1 MSLEAEDK
9 YKQAMAN
16 YVGARKS
23 KYDAWDAYVN
33 AKNASPYSGEAVKQA
48 KDNYYAASDAFK
60 QSKAELVGAKAALK
74 KSKQNPK
81 SAESSGTQNT
91 ESSGTQNTESSGTQN
106 TESSGTQNTESS
118 GTQNTEQKSESAVSG
133 AAKAIEE
140 GGKRIGLSDSFY
152 RDIGAAI
159 KGQPTGNTL
168 DAAAA
173 TAAAQSKNL
182 QNDAARREMEGQRAQ
197 QVANRN
203 VYGEAGKIASMQN
216 DAQSRQNVQNIS
228 FTAGNAAAL
237 KRANNAPD
245 VQAQIARQDQQQN
258 VANERREQADTQTQA
273 ATEIEGNKKQF
284 QIKSRDHDSDI
295 NDSSRLSLGEGGG
308 TSETQQ
314 TQDQQTQDQQTQDQ
328 QTQDQQTQD
337 QQTQPEPEPEQTQ
350 QAEQEKP
357 QEPISGNPQ
366 HVINGLLG
374 SSKGQDLRSGEGG
387 DDKALYD
394 WAIQQGVTPLQPGKQ
409 KSQNPNDWEQEFIE
423 VNGAKGQEVIQKLR
437 EGRAMPGN
445 DASTNFDASNYD
457 QMNKSMQVPSDA
469 RVKNVRSLVDCLSDI
484 RMKHIKEDFDNYG
497 RCSSKD
503 FDWLLHR
510 IGKLK
515 HNNREYDPFSE
526 ADWEDD
532 TDSSVLNAYAD
543 HIRNYVYTYKP
554 EAVEVD
560 PRIDPEQEHIGPMA
574 QDIEQV
580 NPACVKETA
589 DGVKTVDSARLAM
602 MNAGAIGELARQL
615 NELNMKFQ
623 ALGL

>member
-9 YKQAMAN
+9 YKQAKAD

-33 AKNASPYSGEAVKQA
+33 AKNASPYSGEVVKQA

-60 QSKAELVGAKAALK
+60 QSKAELVGAKTALK
-74 KSKQNPK
+74 KSKQNL
-81 SAESSGTQNT
+81 ESSGTQNTESSGTKST
-91 ESSGTQNTESSGTQN
+91 ESSGTQNTESSGTK
-106 TESSGTQNTESS
+106 STESS

-284 QIKSRDHDSDI
+284 QIKSRDHDSDM
-295 NDSSRLSLGEGGG
+295 NDSSKLSLGEGGG

-314 TQDQQTQDQQTQDQ
+314 TQNQQTQNQQTQPEPEPEPE
-328 QTQDQQTQD
+328 QTQD
-337 QQTQPEPEPEQTQ
+337 QQTQPEPEQT
-350 QAEQEKP
+350 

-445 DASTNFDASNYD
+445 DASTNFDTSNYD

-503 FDWLLHR
+503 FDWLLRR
-510 IGKLK
+510 IGKLR
-515 HNNREYDPFSE
+515 HNNREYDPFNE

-560 PRIDPEQEHIGPMA
+560 SRIDPEQEHIGPMA

>member
-9 YKQAMAN
+9 YKQAKAD

-23 KYDAWDAYVN
+23 KYAAWDAYVN
-33 AKNASPYSGEAVKQA
+33 AKNASPYNGEAVKQA

-60 QSKAELVGAKAALK
+60 QSKAELVGVKTALK
-74 KSKQNPK
+74 KSKQNP
-81 SAESSGTQNT
+81 ESTDTQNT
-91 ESSGTQNTESSGTQN
+91 ESSGTQNTDTQNPGTQN
-106 TESSGTQNTESS
+106 TGTKSTESS

-173 TAAAQSKNL
+173 TAATQSKNL

-197 QVANRN
+197 QIANRN

-216 DAQSRQNVQNIS
+216 DAQSRQNVQNTS
-228 FTAGNAAAL
+228 FAAGNAAAL

-273 ATEIEGNKKQF
+273 ATEMEGNKKQF
-284 QIKSRDHDSDI
+284 QIKSRDHDNDM
-295 NDSSRLSLGEGGG
+295 NDSSRLSLGEGEG

-314 TQDQQTQDQQTQDQ
+314 TQDQQTQDQQA
-328 QTQDQQTQD
+328 QDQQTQD

-350 QAEQEKP
+350 T

-423 VNGAKGQEVIQKLR
+423 ANGVKGQEVIQKLR

-484 RMKHIKEDFDNYG
+484 RMKHIKEDFDSYG

-503 FDWLLHR
+503 FDWLLRR

-515 HNNREYDPFSE
+515 HNNREYDPFNE

-560 PRIDPEQEHIGPMA
+560 SRIDPEQEHIGPMA

>member
-1 MSLEAEDK
+1 MSLEVEDK

-23 KYDAWDAYVN
+23 KYDAWDAYAN

-81 SAESSGTQNT
+81 SAETTDTQNTETTGTQNT
-91 ESSGTQNTESSGTQN
+91 ETTNTQNPESTN
-106 TESSGTQNTESS
+106 
-118 GTQNTEQKSESAVSG
+118 TQNTEQKSESAVSG
-133 AAKAIEE
+133 ATKAIEE

-273 ATEIEGNKKQF
+273 ATEMEGNKKQF
-284 QIKSRDHDSDI
+284 QIKSRDHDSDM

-314 TQDQQTQDQQTQDQ
+314 V
-328 QTQDQQTQD
+328 QDQQTQD
-337 QQTQPEPEPEQTQ
+337 QQTQPEPEQT
-350 QAEQEKP
+350 

-423 VNGAKGQEVIQKLR
+423 ANGAKGQEVIQKLR

-503 FDWLLHR
+503 FDWLLRR

-515 HNNREYDPFSE
+515 HNNHEYDPFNE

-560 PRIDPEQEHIGPMA
+560 SRIDPEQEHIGPMA

>member
-9 YKQAMAN
+9 YKQAKAD

-23 KYDAWDAYVN
+23 KYAAWDAYVN
-33 AKNASPYSGEAVKQA
+33 AKNASPYNGETVKQA
-48 KDNYYAASDAFK
+48 KDNYYAARDAFK

-74 KSKQNPK
+74 KSKQN
-81 SAESSGTQNT
+81 SDTQNSDTQNSETTGTQNPD
-91 ESSGTQNTESSGTQN
+91 TQNPDTQN
-106 TESSGTQNTESS
+106 PDTQNLD
-118 GTQNTEQKSESAVSG
+118 TQNHKSAVSG

-140 GGKRIGLSDSFY
+140 GVKKVGLSDSFY
-152 RDIGAAI
+152 RDVGAAI

-197 QVANRN
+197 QVASRN

-216 DAQSRQNVQNIS
+216 DAQSRQSVQNTS
-228 FTAGNAAAL
+228 FAAGNAAAL

-245 VQAQIARQDQQQN
+245 VQAQMARQDQQQN
-258 VANERREQADTQTQA
+258 VANERREQADTQIQA
-273 ATEIEGNKKQF
+273 ATEMEGNKKQF
-284 QIKSRDHDSDI
+284 QIKSRDHDNDM

-308 TSETQQ
+308 TGEPQQ
-314 TQDQQTQDQQTQDQ
+314 TQSEPEPQQAQSEPEPQQTQ
-328 QTQDQQTQD
+328 
-337 QQTQPEPEPEQTQ
+337 
-350 QAEQEKP
+350 
-357 QEPISGNPQ
+357 EPIFGNPQ

-503 FDWLLHR
+503 FDWLLRR
-510 IGKLK
+510 IGKLR
-515 HNNREYDPFSE
+515 HNNREYDPFNE

-560 PRIDPEQEHIGPMA
+560 SRIDPEQEHIGPMA

>member
-23 KYDAWDAYVN
+23 KYATWDAYVN
-33 AKNASPYSGEAVKQA
+33 AKNASPYNGEAVKQA

-74 KSKQNPK
+74 KSKQNP
-81 SAESSGTQNT
+81 ESSGTQNT

-106 TESSGTQNTESS
+106 PGTQNTETTD
-118 GTQNTEQKSESAVSG
+118 TQNTEQKSESAVSG

-140 GGKRIGLSDSFY
+140 GGKKIGLSDSFY

-273 ATEIEGNKKQF
+273 ATEMEGNKKQF
-284 QIKSRDHDSDI
+284 QIKSRDHDSDM

-337 QQTQPEPEPEQTQ
+337 QQTQDQQTQDQQTQPEPEPEPEQT
-350 QAEQEKP
+350 

-394 WAIQQGVTPLQPGKQ
+394 WAIQQGVTPLKPGKQ

-503 FDWLLHR
+503 FDWLLRR

-515 HNNREYDPFSE
+515 YNDREYDPFNE

-554 EAVEVD
+554 EAVEID
-560 PRIDPEQEHIGPMA
+560 SRIDPEQEHIGPMA

-615 NELNMKFQ
+615 NELNMKFK

>member
-9 YKQAMAN
+9 YKQAKAD

-23 KYDAWDAYVN
+23 KYAAWDAYVN
-33 AKNASPYSGEAVKQA
+33 AKNASPYNGEAVKQA

-74 KSKQNPK
+74 KSKQKP
-81 SAESSGTQNT
+81 ESSGTQNT
-91 ESSGTQNTESSGTQN
+91 ESSGTQNTESSGTQS
-106 TESSGTQNTESS
+106 TESSGTQNSDAQNTESS
-118 GTQNTEQKSESAVSG
+118 G
-133 AAKAIEE
+133 AAKT
-140 GGKRIGLSDSFY
+140 IGLSDSFY

-173 TAAAQSKNL
+173 TAATQSKNL

-216 DAQSRQNVQNIS
+216 DAQSRQNVQNTS
-228 FTAGNAAAL
+228 FAAGNAAAL

-273 ATEIEGNKKQF
+273 ATEMEGNKKQF
-284 QIKSRDHDSDI
+284 QIKSRDHDNDM

-314 TQDQQTQDQQTQDQ
+314 TQDQQTQDQQTQS
-328 QTQDQQTQD
+328 
-337 QQTQPEPEPEQTQ
+337 EPEPEQIQT
-350 QAEQEKP
+350 
-357 QEPISGNPQ
+357 PISGNPQ

-423 VNGAKGQEVIQKLR
+423 ANGAKGQEVIQKLR

-503 FDWLLHR
+503 FDWLLRR

-515 HNNREYDPFSE
+515 YNNREYDPFNE

-560 PRIDPEQEHIGPMA
+560 SRIDPEQEHIGPMA

>member
-9 YKQAMAN
+9 YKQAKAD

-23 KYDAWDAYVN
+23 KYAAWDAYVN
-33 AKNASPYSGEAVKQA
+33 AKNASPYNGEAVKQA

-74 KSKQNPK
+74 KSKQNP
-81 SAESSGTQNT
+81 ESTDTKNTETTGTQNT
-91 ESSGTQNTESSGTQN
+91 KTTDTQNTKTTDTQN
-106 TESSGTQNTESS
+106 LDTQNH
-118 GTQNTEQKSESAVSG
+118 KSAVSG

-140 GGKRIGLSDSFY
+140 GVKKVGLSDSFY
-152 RDIGAAI
+152 RDVGAAI

-197 QVANRN
+197 QVASRN

-216 DAQSRQNVQNIS
+216 DAQSRQSVQNTS
-228 FTAGNAAAL
+228 FAAGNAAAL

-245 VQAQIARQDQQQN
+245 VQAQMARQDQQQN
-258 VANERREQADTQTQA
+258 VANERREQADTQIQA
-273 ATEIEGNKKQF
+273 ATEMEGNKKQF
-284 QIKSRDHDSDI
+284 QIKSRDHDNDM

-308 TSETQQ
+308 TGEPQQ
-314 TQDQQTQDQQTQDQ
+314 TQSEPEPQQTQS
-328 QTQDQQTQD
+328 
-337 QQTQPEPEPEQTQ
+337 EPEPQQT
-350 QAEQEKP
+350 

-423 VNGAKGQEVIQKLR
+423 ANGAKGQEVIQKLR

-503 FDWLLHR
+503 FDWLLRR
-510 IGKLK
+510 IGKLR
-515 HNNREYDPFSE
+515 HNNREYDPFNE

-560 PRIDPEQEHIGPMA
+560 SRIDPEQEHIGPMA

>member
-9 YKQAMAN
+9 YKQAKAD

-23 KYDAWDAYVN
+23 KYAAWDAYVN

-74 KSKQNPK
+74 KSKQNPESTDTK
-81 SAESSGTQNT
+81 ST

-118 GTQNTEQKSESAVSG
+118 GTQNTEQKSESTVSG
-133 AAKAIEE
+133 AA
-140 GGKRIGLSDSFY
+140 RIGLSDSFY
-152 RDIGAAI
+152 RDVGAAI

-173 TAAAQSKNL
+173 TAATQSKNL

-216 DAQSRQNVQNIS
+216 DAQSRQNVQNTS
-228 FTAGNAAAL
+228 FAAGNAAAL

-273 ATEIEGNKKQF
+273 ATEMEGNKKQF
-284 QIKSRDHDSDI
+284 QIKSRDHDNDMD
-295 NDSSRLSLGEGGG
+295 DSSRLSLGEGGG

-314 TQDQQTQDQQTQDQ
+314 TQDQQAQDQQTQDQ
-328 QTQDQQTQD
+328 QTQS
-337 QQTQPEPEPEQTQ
+337 EPEPEQT
-350 QAEQEKP
+350 

-374 SSKGQDLRSGEGG
+374 ASKGQDLRSGEGG

-445 DASTNFDASNYD
+445 DASMNFDASNYD

-503 FDWLLHR
+503 FDWLLRR
-510 IGKLK
+510 IGKLR
-515 HNNREYDPFSE
+515 HNNREYDPFNE

-560 PRIDPEQEHIGPMA
+560 SRIDPEQEHIGPMA

>member
-9 YKQAMAN
+9 YKQAKAD

-33 AKNASPYSGEAVKQA
+33 AKNASPYSGEVVKQA

-74 KSKQNPK
+74 KSKQNP
-81 SAESSGTQNT
+81 

-216 DAQSRQNVQNIS
+216 DAQSRQNVQNTS
-228 FTAGNAAAL
+228 FAAGNAAAL

-273 ATEIEGNKKQF
+273 ATEMEGNKKQF
-284 QIKSRDHDSDI
+284 QIKSRDHDNDM

-308 TSETQQ
+308 TSEAQQ
-314 TQDQQTQDQQTQDQ
+314 AQDQQTQDQQTQDQ

-337 QQTQPEPEPEQTQ
+337 QQTQSESEPEPEPEQT
-350 QAEQEKP
+350 

-387 DDKALYD
+387 DDKTLYD
-394 WAIQQGVTPLQPGKQ
+394 WAIQQGITPLQPGKQ

-457 QMNKSMQVPSDA
+457 QMNKSMQVPSDV

-503 FDWLLHR
+503 FDWLLRR

-515 HNNREYDPFSE
+515 HNNREYDPFNE

-560 PRIDPEQEHIGPMA
+560 SCIDPEQEHIGPMA

>member
-23 KYDAWDAYVN
+23 KYATWDAYVN
-33 AKNASPYSGEAVKQA
+33 AKNASPYNGEAVKQA

-74 KSKQNPK
+74 KSKQNP
-81 SAESSGTQNT
+81 ESTDTQNT
-91 ESSGTQNTESSGTQN
+91 ESSGTQNTESSGAKS

-216 DAQSRQNVQNIS
+216 DAQSRQNVQNTS
-228 FTAGNAAAL
+228 FAAGNAAAL

-273 ATEIEGNKKQF
+273 ATEMEGNKKQF
-284 QIKSRDHDSDI
+284 QIKSRDHDNDM

-308 TSETQQ
+308 TSEA
-314 TQDQQTQDQQTQDQ
+314 Q

-337 QQTQPEPEPEQTQ
+337 QQTQPEPEPEQT
-350 QAEQEKP
+350 

-503 FDWLLHR
+503 FDWLLRR

-515 HNNREYDPFSE
+515 HNNREYDPFNE

-554 EAVEVD
+554 EAVEID
-560 PRIDPEQEHIGPMA
+560 SHIDPEQEHIGPMA

>member
-9 YKQAMAN
+9 YKQAKAD

-23 KYDAWDAYVN
+23 KYAAWDAYVN
-33 AKNASPYSGEAVKQA
+33 AKNASPYNGEAVKQA

-74 KSKQNPK
+74 KSKQNP
-81 SAESSGTQNT
+81 ESSGTQNT

-106 TESSGTQNTESS
+106 TESSGTQSTESS
-118 GTQNTEQKSESAVSG
+118 GTQNSDAQNTESSG
-133 AAKAIEE
+133 AAKT
-140 GGKRIGLSDSFY
+140 IGLSDSFY

-173 TAAAQSKNL
+173 TAATQSKNL

-216 DAQSRQNVQNIS
+216 DAQSRQNVQNTS
-228 FTAGNAAAL
+228 FAAGNAAAL

-273 ATEIEGNKKQF
+273 ATEMEGNKKQF
-284 QIKSRDHDSDI
+284 QIKSRDHDNDM

-328 QTQDQQTQD
+328 QTQDQQTQS
-337 QQTQPEPEPEQTQ
+337 EPEPEQIQT
-350 QAEQEKP
+350 
-357 QEPISGNPQ
+357 PISGNPQ

-374 SSKGQDLRSGEGG
+374 ASKGQDLRSGEGG

-423 VNGAKGQEVIQKLR
+423 ANGAKGQEVIQKLR

-445 DASTNFDASNYD
+445 DASINFDASNYD

-503 FDWLLHR
+503 FDWLLRR

-515 HNNREYDPFSE
+515 YNNREYDPFNE

-560 PRIDPEQEHIGPMA
+560 SRIDPEQEHIGPMA

>member
-9 YKQAMAN
+9 YKQAKAD

-23 KYDAWDAYVN
+23 KYAAWDAYVN
-33 AKNASPYSGEAVKQA
+33 AKNASPYNGEAVKQA

-74 KSKQNPK
+74 KSKQNP
-81 SAESSGTQNT
+81 ESTDTKNTETTGTQNT
-91 ESSGTQNTESSGTQN
+91 KTTDTQNTKTTDTQN
-106 TESSGTQNTESS
+106 TKTTDTQNLD
-118 GTQNTEQKSESAVSG
+118 TQNHKSAVSG

-140 GGKRIGLSDSFY
+140 GVKKVGLSDSFY
-152 RDIGAAI
+152 RDVGAAI

-197 QVANRN
+197 QVASRN

-216 DAQSRQNVQNIS
+216 DAQSRQSVQNTS
-228 FTAGNAAAL
+228 FAAGNAAAL

-245 VQAQIARQDQQQN
+245 VQAQMARQDQQQN
-258 VANERREQADTQTQA
+258 VANERREQADTQIQA
-273 ATEIEGNKKQF
+273 ATEMEGNKKQF
-284 QIKSRDHDSDI
+284 QIKSRDHDNDM

-308 TSETQQ
+308 TGEPQQ
-314 TQDQQTQDQQTQDQ
+314 TQSEPEPQQAQSEPEPQQTQS
-328 QTQDQQTQD
+328 
-337 QQTQPEPEPEQTQ
+337 EPEPQQT
-350 QAEQEKP
+350 

-423 VNGAKGQEVIQKLR
+423 ANGAKGQEVIQKLR

-503 FDWLLHR
+503 FDWLLRR
-510 IGKLK
+510 IGKLR
-515 HNNREYDPFSE
+515 HNNREYDPFNE

-560 PRIDPEQEHIGPMA
+560 SRIDPEQEHIGPMA

>member
-9 YKQAMAN
+9 YKQAKAD

-23 KYDAWDAYVN
+23 KYAAWDAYVN
-33 AKNASPYSGEAVKQA
+33 AKNASPYNGEAVKQA

-74 KSKQNPK
+74 KSKQNP
-81 SAESSGTQNT
+81 ESTDVQNT
-91 ESSGTQNTESSGTQN
+91 ETADTQNPGTK
-106 TESSGTQNTESS
+106 STESS

-133 AAKAIEE
+133 VAKAIEE

-173 TAAAQSKNL
+173 TAATQSKNL

-216 DAQSRQNVQNIS
+216 DAQSRQNVQNTS
-228 FTAGNAAAL
+228 FAAGNAAAL

-273 ATEIEGNKKQF
+273 ATEMEGNKKQF
-284 QIKSRDHDSDI
+284 QIKSRDHDNDMD
-295 NDSSRLSLGEGGG
+295 DSSRLSLGEGGG

-314 TQDQQTQDQQTQDQ
+314 AQDQQAQDQQAQDQQTQSEPE
-328 QTQDQQTQD
+328 
-337 QQTQPEPEPEQTQ
+337 PEPEPEQTQ
-350 QAEQEKP
+350 T

-423 VNGAKGQEVIQKLR
+423 ANGAKGQEVIQKLR

-445 DASTNFDASNYD
+445 DASINFDASNYD

-503 FDWLLHR
+503 FDWLLRR
-510 IGKLK
+510 IGKLR
-515 HNNREYDPFSE
+515 HNNREYDPFNE

-560 PRIDPEQEHIGPMA
+560 SRIDPEQEHIGPMA

>member
-9 YKQAMAN
+9 YKQAKAD

-23 KYDAWDAYVN
+23 KYAAWDAYVN
-33 AKNASPYSGEAVKQA
+33 AKNASPYNGETVKQA

-74 KSKQNPK
+74 KSKQNPESTDTK
-81 SAESSGTQNT
+81 STESTDTKSTESTDTKSTESTDTKSTESTDTQNSDTQNSGTQNT
-91 ESSGTQNTESSGTQN
+91 ESSG
-106 TESSGTQNTESS
+106 
-118 GTQNTEQKSESAVSG
+118 
-133 AAKAIEE
+133 AAK
-140 GGKRIGLSDSFY
+140 IGLSDSFY
-152 RDIGAAI
+152 RDVGAAI
-159 KGQPTGNTL
+159 KGHPTGNTL

-216 DAQSRQNVQNIS
+216 DAQSRQNVQNTS
-228 FTAGNAAAL
+228 FAAGNAAAL

-273 ATEIEGNKKQF
+273 ATEMEGNKKQF
-284 QIKSRDHDSDI
+284 QIKSRDHDNDM

-328 QTQDQQTQD
+328 QTQSE
-337 QQTQPEPEPEQTQ
+337 PEPEPEQT
-350 QAEQEKP
+350 

-423 VNGAKGQEVIQKLR
+423 ANGAKGQEVIQKLR

-469 RVKNVRSLVDCLSDI
+469 RVKNVRSLADCLSDI

-510 IGKLK
+510 IGKLR
-515 HNNREYDPFSE
+515 HNNREYDPFNE

-560 PRIDPEQEHIGPMA
+560 SRIDPEQEHIGPMA

>member
-9 YKQAMAN
+9 YKQAKAD

-23 KYDAWDAYVN
+23 KYAAWDAYVN
-33 AKNASPYSGEAVKQA
+33 AKNASPYNGEAVKQA

-74 KSKQNPK
+74 KSKQNP
-81 SAESSGTQNT
+81 ESTDTKNTETTDTQNT
-91 ESSGTQNTESSGTQN
+91 KTTDTQNLDTQN
-106 TESSGTQNTESS
+106 LDTQNH
-118 GTQNTEQKSESAVSG
+118 KSAVSG

-140 GGKRIGLSDSFY
+140 GVKKVGLSDSFY
-152 RDIGAAI
+152 RDVGAAI

-197 QVANRN
+197 QVASRN

-216 DAQSRQNVQNIS
+216 DAQSRQSVQNTS
-228 FTAGNAAAL
+228 FAAGNAAAL

-245 VQAQIARQDQQQN
+245 VQAQMARQDQQQN
-258 VANERREQADTQTQA
+258 VANERREQADTQIQA
-273 ATEIEGNKKQF
+273 ATEMEGNKKQF
-284 QIKSRDHDSDI
+284 QIKSRDHDNDM

-314 TQDQQTQDQQTQDQ
+314 TQDQQAQS
-328 QTQDQQTQD
+328 
-337 QQTQPEPEPEQTQ
+337 EPEPQQT
-350 QAEQEKP
+350 

-423 VNGAKGQEVIQKLR
+423 ANGAKGQEVIQKLR

-503 FDWLLHR
+503 FDWLLRR
-510 IGKLK
+510 IGKLR
-515 HNNREYDPFSE
+515 HNNREYDPFNE

-560 PRIDPEQEHIGPMA
+560 SRIDPEQEHIGPMA

>member
-9 YKQAMAN
+9 YKQAKAD

-23 KYDAWDAYVN
+23 KYAAWDAYVN
-33 AKNASPYSGEAVKQA
+33 AKNASPYNGEAVKQA

-74 KSKQNPK
+74 KSKQNPESTDTK
-81 SAESSGTQNT
+81 S
-91 ESSGTQNTESSGTQN
+91 
-106 TESSGTQNTESS
+106 TESS

-133 AAKAIEE
+133 AA
-140 GGKRIGLSDSFY
+140 RIGLSDSFY
-152 RDIGAAI
+152 RDVGAAI

-173 TAAAQSKNL
+173 TAATQSKNL

-216 DAQSRQNVQNIS
+216 DAQSRQNVQNTS
-228 FTAGNAAAL
+228 FAAGNAAAL

-273 ATEIEGNKKQF
+273 ATEMEGNKKQF
-284 QIKSRDHDSDI
+284 QIKSRDHDNDMD
-295 NDSSRLSLGEGGG
+295 DSSRLSLGEGGG

-314 TQDQQTQDQQTQDQ
+314 AQDQQAQDQQTQDQQTQSEPE
-328 QTQDQQTQD
+328 
-337 QQTQPEPEPEQTQ
+337 PEPEPEQTQ
-350 QAEQEKP
+350 T

-423 VNGAKGQEVIQKLR
+423 ANGAKGQEVIQKLR

-503 FDWLLHR
+503 FDWLLRR
-510 IGKLK
+510 IGKLR
-515 HNNREYDPFSE
+515 HNNREYDPFNE

-560 PRIDPEQEHIGPMA
+560 SRIDPEQEHIGPMA

>member
-9 YKQAMAN
+9 YKQAKAD

-23 KYDAWDAYVN
+23 KYAAWDAYVN
-33 AKNASPYSGEAVKQA
+33 AKNASPYNGEAVKQA

-74 KSKQNPK
+74 KSKQNPESTDTK
-81 SAESSGTQNT
+81 ST
-91 ESSGTQNTESSGTQN
+91 ESSGTQNTESSDTQN
-106 TESSGTQNTESS
+106 TKSSGTQSTESS

-133 AAKAIEE
+133 AAKT
-140 GGKRIGLSDSFY
+140 IGLSDSFY

-173 TAAAQSKNL
+173 TAATQSKNL

-216 DAQSRQNVQNIS
+216 DAQSRQNVQNTS
-228 FTAGNAAAL
+228 FAAGNAAAL

-273 ATEIEGNKKQF
+273 ATEMEGNKKQF
-284 QIKSRDHDSDI
+284 QIKSRDHDNDM

-328 QTQDQQTQD
+328 QTQDQQTQS
-337 QQTQPEPEPEQTQ
+337 EPEPEQI
-350 QAEQEKP
+350 QA
-357 QEPISGNPQ
+357 PISGNPQ

-374 SSKGQDLRSGEGG
+374 ASKGQDLRSGEGG

-423 VNGAKGQEVIQKLR
+423 ANGAKGQEVIQKLR

-445 DASTNFDASNYD
+445 DASINFDASNYD

-503 FDWLLHR
+503 FDWLLRR
-510 IGKLK
+510 IGKLRY
-515 HNNREYDPFSE
+515 NNREYDPFNE

-560 PRIDPEQEHIGPMA
+560 SRIDPEQEHIGPMA

>member
-9 YKQAMAN
+9 YKQAKAD

-23 KYDAWDAYVN
+23 KYAAWDAYVN
-33 AKNASPYSGEAVKQA
+33 AKNASPYNGEAVKQA

-74 KSKQNPK
+74 KSKQNPESTDTK
-81 SAESSGTQNT
+81 S
-91 ESSGTQNTESSGTQN
+91 

-133 AAKAIEE
+133 AA
-140 GGKRIGLSDSFY
+140 RIGLSDSFY
-152 RDIGAAI
+152 RDVGAAI

-173 TAAAQSKNL
+173 TAATQSKNL

-216 DAQSRQNVQNIS
+216 DAQSRQNVQNTS
-228 FTAGNAAAL
+228 FAAGNAAAL

-273 ATEIEGNKKQF
+273 ATEMEGNKKQF
-284 QIKSRDHDSDI
+284 QIKSRDHDNDMD
-295 NDSSRLSLGEGGG
+295 DSSRLSLGEGGG

-314 TQDQQTQDQQTQDQ
+314 AQDQQAQDQQAQDQQTQDQQTQSEPE
-328 QTQDQQTQD
+328 
-337 QQTQPEPEPEQTQ
+337 PEPEPEQTQ
-350 QAEQEKP
+350 
-357 QEPISGNPQ
+357 EPIPGNPQ

-423 VNGAKGQEVIQKLR
+423 ANGAKGQEVIQKLR

-503 FDWLLHR
+503 FDWLLRR
-510 IGKLK
+510 IGKLR
-515 HNNREYDPFSE
+515 HNNREYDPFNE

-560 PRIDPEQEHIGPMA
+560 SRIDPEQEHIGPMA

>member
-1 MSLEAEDK
+1 M
-9 YKQAMAN
+9 
-16 YVGARKS
+16 
-23 KYDAWDAYVN
+23 
-33 AKNASPYSGEAVKQA
+33 
-48 KDNYYAASDAFK
+48 
-60 QSKAELVGAKAALK
+60 
-74 KSKQNPK
+74 
-81 SAESSGTQNT
+81 
-91 ESSGTQNTESSGTQN
+91 
-106 TESSGTQNTESS
+106 
-118 GTQNTEQKSESAVSG
+118 
-133 AAKAIEE
+133 
-140 GGKRIGLSDSFY
+140 
-152 RDIGAAI
+152 
-159 KGQPTGNTL
+159 
-168 DAAAA
+168 
-173 TAAAQSKNL
+173 
-182 QNDAARREMEGQRAQ
+182 
-197 QVANRN
+197 
-203 VYGEAGKIASMQN
+203 
-216 DAQSRQNVQNIS
+216 
-228 FTAGNAAAL
+228 
-237 KRANNAPD
+237 
-245 VQAQIARQDQQQN
+245 
-258 VANERREQADTQTQA
+258 
-273 ATEIEGNKKQF
+273 
-284 QIKSRDHDSDI
+284 
-295 NDSSRLSLGEGGG
+295 
-308 TSETQQ
+308 
-314 TQDQQTQDQQTQDQ
+314 
-328 QTQDQQTQD
+328 
-337 QQTQPEPEPEQTQ
+337 
-350 QAEQEKP
+350 
-357 QEPISGNPQ
+357 
-366 HVINGLLG
+366 
-374 SSKGQDLRSGEGG
+374 RSGEGG

-445 DASTNFDASNYD
+445 DASTNFDTSNYD

-510 IGKLK
+510 IGKLR
-515 HNNREYDPFSE
+515 HNNREYDPFNE

-554 EAVEVD
+554 EAVEID
-560 PRIDPEQEHIGPMA
+560 SRIDPEQEHIGPMA

>member
-9 YKQAMAN
+9 YKQAKAD

-23 KYDAWDAYVN
+23 KYAAWDAYVN
-33 AKNASPYSGEAVKQA
+33 AKNASPYNGEAVKQA

-74 KSKQNPK
+74 KSKQNPESTDTK
-81 SAESSGTQNT
+81 ST
-91 ESSGTQNTESSGTQN
+91 ESSGTKS

-118 GTQNTEQKSESAVSG
+118 GTQNTEQKSESTVSG
-133 AAKAIEE
+133 AA
-140 GGKRIGLSDSFY
+140 RIGLSDSFY
-152 RDIGAAI
+152 RDVGAAI

-173 TAAAQSKNL
+173 TAATQSKNL

-216 DAQSRQNVQNIS
+216 DAQSRQNVQNTS
-228 FTAGNAAAL
+228 FAAGNAAAL

-273 ATEIEGNKKQF
+273 ATEMEGNKKQF
-284 QIKSRDHDSDI
+284 QIKSRDHDNDMD
-295 NDSSRLSLGEGGG
+295 DSSRLSLGEGGG

-314 TQDQQTQDQQTQDQ
+314 TQDQQTQDQQAQDQ
-328 QTQDQQTQD
+328 QAQDQQAQD
-337 QQTQPEPEPEQTQ
+337 QQAQSEPEPEPEQT
-350 QAEQEKP
+350 

-374 SSKGQDLRSGEGG
+374 ASKGQDLRSGEGG

-445 DASTNFDASNYD
+445 DASINFDASNYD

-503 FDWLLHR
+503 FDWLLRR
-510 IGKLK
+510 IGKLR
-515 HNNREYDPFSE
+515 HNNREYDPFND

-560 PRIDPEQEHIGPMA
+560 SRIDPEQEHIGPMA

>member
-9 YKQAMAN
+9 YKQAKAD

-23 KYDAWDAYVN
+23 KYAAWDAYVN

-60 QSKAELVGAKAALK
+60 QSKAELIGAKAALK
-74 KSKQNPK
+74 KSKQNP
-81 SAESSGTQNT
+81 
-91 ESSGTQNTESSGTQN
+91 ESSGTQN

-140 GGKRIGLSDSFY
+140 GGKRVGLSDSFY

-173 TAAAQSKNL
+173 TAATQSKNL

-216 DAQSRQNVQNIS
+216 DAQSRQNVQNTS
-228 FTAGNAAAL
+228 FAAGNAAAL

-273 ATEIEGNKKQF
+273 ATEMEGNKKQF
-284 QIKSRDHDSDI
+284 QIKSRDYDNDM
-295 NDSSRLSLGEGGG
+295 NDSSRLSLGEGWG

-314 TQDQQTQDQQTQDQ
+314 AQDQQAQDQQAQ
-328 QTQDQQTQD
+328 
-337 QQTQPEPEPEQTQ
+337 PEPEQT
-350 QAEQEKP
+350 

-387 DDKALYD
+387 DDKVLYD

-423 VNGAKGQEVIQKLR
+423 ANGAKGQEVIQKLR
-437 EGRAMPGN
+437 EGRAMSGN

-515 HNNREYDPFSE
+515 HNNREYDPFNE

-554 EAVEVD
+554 EAVEID
-560 PRIDPEQEHIGPMA
+560 SRIDPEQEHIGPMA

>member
-9 YKQAMAN
+9 YKQAKAD

-23 KYDAWDAYVN
+23 KYAAWDAYVN

-74 KSKQNPK
+74 KSKQNT
-81 SAESSGTQNT
+81 ESTDTQNSGTQNT
-91 ESSGTQNTESSGTQN
+91 ESSGTQNS
-106 TESSGTQNTESS
+106 ESS
-118 GTQNTEQKSESAVSG
+118 GTQNTEQKSESTVSG
-133 AAKAIEE
+133 AAK
-140 GGKRIGLSDSFY
+140 IGLSDSFY

-173 TAAAQSKNL
+173 TAATQSKNL

-216 DAQSRQNVQNIS
+216 DAQSRQNVQNTS
-228 FTAGNAAAL
+228 FAAGNAAAL

-258 VANERREQADTQTQA
+258 VANERREQTDTQTQA
-273 ATEIEGNKKQF
+273 ATEMEGNKKQF
-284 QIKSRDHDSDI
+284 QIKSRDHDNDM
-295 NDSSRLSLGEGGG
+295 NDSSRLSLGEGWG

-314 TQDQQTQDQQTQDQ
+314 TQDQQTQDQQTQS
-328 QTQDQQTQD
+328 
-337 QQTQPEPEPEQTQ
+337 EPEPEQT
-350 QAEQEKP
+350 

-374 SSKGQDLRSGEGG
+374 ASKGQDLRSGEGG

-510 IGKLK
+510 IGKLR
-515 HNNREYDPFSE
+515 HNNREYDPFNE

-560 PRIDPEQEHIGPMA
+560 SRIDPEQEHIGPMA

>member
-9 YKQAMAN
+9 YKQAKAD

-23 KYDAWDAYVN
+23 KYAAWDAYVN
-33 AKNASPYSGEAVKQA
+33 AKNASPYNGETVKQA

-74 KSKQNPK
+74 KSKQN
-81 SAESSGTQNT
+81 SDTQNSDTQNSETTDTQNT
-91 ESSGTQNTESSGTQN
+91 KTTDTQNTKTTDTQN
-106 TESSGTQNTESS
+106 LDTQNH
-118 GTQNTEQKSESAVSG
+118 KSAVSG

-140 GGKRIGLSDSFY
+140 GVKKVGLSDSFY
-152 RDIGAAI
+152 RDVGAAI

-197 QVANRN
+197 QVASRN

-216 DAQSRQNVQNIS
+216 DAQSRQSVQNTS
-228 FTAGNAAAL
+228 FAAGNAAAL

-245 VQAQIARQDQQQN
+245 VQAQMARQDQQQN
-258 VANERREQADTQTQA
+258 VANERREQADTQIQA
-273 ATEIEGNKKQF
+273 ATEMEGNKKQF
-284 QIKSRDHDSDI
+284 QIKSRDHDNDM

-314 TQDQQTQDQQTQDQ
+314 TQDQQTQS
-328 QTQDQQTQD
+328 
-337 QQTQPEPEPEQTQ
+337 EPEPQQT
-350 QAEQEKP
+350 

-423 VNGAKGQEVIQKLR
+423 ANGAKGQEVIQKLR

-503 FDWLLHR
+503 FDWLLRR
-510 IGKLK
+510 IGKLR
-515 HNNREYDPFSE
+515 HNNREYDPFNE

-560 PRIDPEQEHIGPMA
+560 SRIDPEQEHIGPMA

>member
-1 MSLEAEDK
+1 MSLETEDK
-9 YKQAMAN
+9 YKQAKAD

-23 KYDAWDAYVN
+23 KYAAWDAYVN
-33 AKNASPYSGEAVKQA
+33 AKNASPYNGEAVKQA

-74 KSKQNPK
+74 KSKQNPESTDTK
-81 SAESSGTQNT
+81 ST
-91 ESSGTQNTESSGTQN
+91 ESSGTQNTESSGTK
-106 TESSGTQNTESS
+106 STESS

-133 AAKAIEE
+133 AA
-140 GGKRIGLSDSFY
+140 RIGLSDSFY
-152 RDIGAAI
+152 RDVGAAI

-173 TAAAQSKNL
+173 TAATQSKNL

-216 DAQSRQNVQNIS
+216 DAQSRQNVQNTS
-228 FTAGNAAAL
+228 FAAGNAAAL

-273 ATEIEGNKKQF
+273 ATEMEGNKKQF
-284 QIKSRDHDSDI
+284 QIKSRDHDNDMD
-295 NDSSRLSLGEGGG
+295 DSSRLSLGEGWG

-328 QTQDQQTQD
+328 QTQDQQTQSEPE
-337 QQTQPEPEPEQTQ
+337 PEPEPEQTQ
-350 QAEQEKP
+350 
-357 QEPISGNPQ
+357 EPIPGNPQ

-423 VNGAKGQEVIQKLR
+423 ANGAKGQEVIQKLR

-445 DASTNFDASNYD
+445 DASINFDASNYD

-503 FDWLLHR
+503 FDWLLRR

-515 HNNREYDPFSE
+515 HNNREYDPFNE

>member
-9 YKQAMAN
+9 YKQAKAD

-23 KYDAWDAYVN
+23 KYAAWDAYVN

-74 KSKQNPK
+74 KSKQNP
-81 SAESSGTQNT
+81 ESTGTQNT
-91 ESSGTQNTESSGTQN
+91 ESSGTKSTEL
-106 TESSGTQNTESS
+106 S

-133 AAKAIEE
+133 ASKI
-140 GGKRIGLSDSFY
+140 IGLSDSFY
-152 RDIGAAI
+152 RDVGAAI

-173 TAAAQSKNL
+173 TAATQSKNL
-182 QNDAARREMEGQRAQ
+182 QNDAVRREMEGQRAQ

-216 DAQSRQNVQNIS
+216 DAQSRQNVQNTS
-228 FTAGNAAAL
+228 FAAGNAAAL

-273 ATEIEGNKKQF
+273 ATEMEGNKKQF
-284 QIKSRDHDSDI
+284 QIKSRDHDNDM

-328 QTQDQQTQD
+328 QTQS
-337 QQTQPEPEPEQTQ
+337 EPEPEQTQ
-350 QAEQEKP
+350 
-357 QEPISGNPQ
+357 EPIPGNPQ

-423 VNGAKGQEVIQKLR
+423 ANGAKGQEVIQKLR

-503 FDWLLHR
+503 FDWLLRR
-510 IGKLK
+510 IGKLR
-515 HNNREYDPFSE
+515 HNNREYDPFNE

-560 PRIDPEQEHIGPMA
+560 SRIDPEQEHIGPMA

>member
-23 KYDAWDAYVN
+23 KYATWDAYVN
-33 AKNASPYSGEAVKQA
+33 AKNASPYNGEAVKQA

-74 KSKQNPK
+74 KSKQNP
-81 SAESSGTQNT
+81 ESTDTQNT
-91 ESSGTQNTESSGTQN
+91 ESSGTQNTESSGAKS

-216 DAQSRQNVQNIS
+216 DAQSRQNVQNTS
-228 FTAGNAAAL
+228 FAAGNAAAL

-273 ATEIEGNKKQF
+273 ATEMEGNKKQF
-284 QIKSRDHDSDI
+284 QIKSRDHDNDM

-308 TSETQQ
+308 TSEA
-314 TQDQQTQDQQTQDQ
+314 QQTQDQ

-337 QQTQPEPEPEQTQ
+337 QQTQPEPEPEQT
-350 QAEQEKP
+350 

-503 FDWLLHR
+503 FDWLLRR

-515 HNNREYDPFSE
+515 HNNREYDPFNE

-554 EAVEVD
+554 EAVEID
-560 PRIDPEQEHIGPMA
+560 SHIDPEQEHIGPMA

>member
-9 YKQAMAN
+9 YKQAKAD

-23 KYDAWDAYVN
+23 KYAAWDAYVN
-33 AKNASPYSGEAVKQA
+33 AKNASPYNGEAVKQA

-74 KSKQNPK
+74 KSKQNPESTDTK
-81 SAESSGTQNT
+81 STESSSAQNTESSGTKSTESSGTKST
-91 ESSGTQNTESSGTQN
+91 ESSGTQNTESSGT
-106 TESSGTQNTESS
+106 
-118 GTQNTEQKSESAVSG
+118 
-133 AAKAIEE
+133 AKT
-140 GGKRIGLSDSFY
+140 IGLSDSFY
-152 RDIGAAI
+152 RDVGAAI

-173 TAAAQSKNL
+173 TAATQSKNL

-216 DAQSRQNVQNIS
+216 DAQSRQNVQNTS
-228 FTAGNAAAL
+228 FAAGNAAAL

-258 VANERREQADTQTQA
+258 VANERREQSDTQTQA
-273 ATEIEGNKKQF
+273 ATEMEGNKKQF
-284 QIKSRDHDSDI
+284 QIKSRDHDNDMD
-295 NDSSRLSLGEGGG
+295 DSSRLSLGEGGG

-314 TQDQQTQDQQTQDQ
+314 AQDQQTQDQQAQDQ
-328 QTQDQQTQD
+328 QAQDQQAQD
-337 QQTQPEPEPEQTQ
+337 QQAQSEPEPEQT
-350 QAEQEKP
+350 

-374 SSKGQDLRSGEGG
+374 ASKGQDLRSGEGG

-445 DASTNFDASNYD
+445 DASINFDASNYD

-503 FDWLLHR
+503 FDWLLRR
-510 IGKLK
+510 IGKLR
-515 HNNREYDPFSE
+515 HNNREYDPFNE

-560 PRIDPEQEHIGPMA
+560 SRIDPEQEHIGPMA

>member
-9 YKQAMAN
+9 YKQAKAD

-23 KYDAWDAYVN
+23 KYAAWDAYVN
-33 AKNASPYSGEAVKQA
+33 AKNASPYNGEAVKQA

-74 KSKQNPK
+74 KSKQNPESTDTK
-81 SAESSGTQNT
+81 ST
-91 ESSGTQNTESSGTQN
+91 ESSGTQNTESSGTK
-106 TESSGTQNTESS
+106 NTESS

-133 AAKAIEE
+133 AAKT
-140 GGKRIGLSDSFY
+140 IGLSDSFY
-152 RDIGAAI
+152 RDVGAAI

-173 TAAAQSKNL
+173 TAATQSKNL

-203 VYGEAGKIASMQN
+203 VYSEAGKIASMQN
-216 DAQSRQNVQNIS
+216 DAQSRQNVQNTS
-228 FTAGNAAAL
+228 FAAGNAAAL

-273 ATEIEGNKKQF
+273 ATEMEGNKKQF
-284 QIKSRDHDSDI
+284 QIKSRDHDNDMD
-295 NDSSRLSLGEGGG
+295 DSSRLSLGEGGG

-314 TQDQQTQDQQTQDQ
+314 AQDQQAQDQQAQDQQTQDQQTQSEPE
-328 QTQDQQTQD
+328 
-337 QQTQPEPEPEQTQ
+337 PEPEPEQTQ
-350 QAEQEKP
+350 
-357 QEPISGNPQ
+357 EPIPGNPQ

-423 VNGAKGQEVIQKLR
+423 ANGAKGQEVIQKLR

-503 FDWLLHR
+503 FDWLLRR
-510 IGKLK
+510 IGKLR
-515 HNNREYDPFSE
+515 HNNREYDPFNE

-560 PRIDPEQEHIGPMA
+560 SRIDPEQEHIGPMA

>member
-9 YKQAMAN
+9 YKQAKAD
-16 YVGARKS
+16 YVGARKG
-23 KYDAWDAYVN
+23 KYAAWDAYVN
-33 AKNASPYSGEAVKQA
+33 AKNASPYNGEAVKQA

-74 KSKQNPK
+74 KSKQNPESTDTK
-81 SAESSGTQNT
+81 S
-91 ESSGTQNTESSGTQN
+91 
-106 TESSGTQNTESS
+106 TESS

-133 AAKAIEE
+133 AA
-140 GGKRIGLSDSFY
+140 RIGLSDSFY
-152 RDIGAAI
+152 RDVGAAI

-173 TAAAQSKNL
+173 TAATQSKNL

-216 DAQSRQNVQNIS
+216 DAQSRQNVQNTS
-228 FTAGNAAAL
+228 FAAGNAAAL

-273 ATEIEGNKKQF
+273 ATEMEGNKKQF
-284 QIKSRDHDSDI
+284 QIKSRDHDNDMD
-295 NDSSRLSLGEGGG
+295 DSSRLSLGEGGG

-314 TQDQQTQDQQTQDQ
+314 AQDQQAQDQQTQDQQTQSEPE
-328 QTQDQQTQD
+328 
-337 QQTQPEPEPEQTQ
+337 PEPEPEQTQ
-350 QAEQEKP
+350 T

-423 VNGAKGQEVIQKLR
+423 ANGAKGQEVIQKLR

-445 DASTNFDASNYD
+445 DASINFDASNYD

-503 FDWLLHR
+503 FDWLLRR
-510 IGKLK
+510 IGKLR
-515 HNNREYDPFSE
+515 HNNREYDPFNE

-560 PRIDPEQEHIGPMA
+560 SRIDPEQEHIGPMA

>member
-9 YKQAMAN
+9 YKQAKAD

-23 KYDAWDAYVN
+23 KYAAWDAYVN
-33 AKNASPYSGEAVKQA
+33 AKNASPYNGEAVKQA

-74 KSKQNPK
+74 KSKQNPESTDTK
-81 SAESSGTQNT
+81 S
-91 ESSGTQNTESSGTQN
+91 
-106 TESSGTQNTESS
+106 TESS

-133 AAKAIEE
+133 AA
-140 GGKRIGLSDSFY
+140 RIGLSDSFY
-152 RDIGAAI
+152 RDVGAAI

-173 TAAAQSKNL
+173 TAATQSKNL

-216 DAQSRQNVQNIS
+216 DAQSRQNVQNTS
-228 FTAGNAAAL
+228 FAAGNAAAL

-273 ATEIEGNKKQF
+273 ATEMEGNKKQF
-284 QIKSRDHDSDI
+284 QIKSRDHDNDMD
-295 NDSSRLSLGEGGG
+295 DSSRLSLGEGGG

-314 TQDQQTQDQQTQDQ
+314 AQDQQAQDQQTQSEPE
-328 QTQDQQTQD
+328 
-337 QQTQPEPEPEQTQ
+337 PEPEPEQTQ
-350 QAEQEKP
+350 T

-423 VNGAKGQEVIQKLR
+423 ANGAKGQEVIQKLR

-503 FDWLLHR
+503 FDWLLRR
-510 IGKLK
+510 IGKLR
-515 HNNREYDPFSE
+515 HNNREYDPFNE

-560 PRIDPEQEHIGPMA
+560 SRIDPEQEHIGPMA

>member
-9 YKQAMAN
+9 YKQAKAD

-23 KYDAWDAYVN
+23 KYAAWDAYVN
-33 AKNASPYSGEAVKQA
+33 AKNASPYNGEAVKQA

-74 KSKQNPK
+74 KSKQNPESTDTK
-81 SAESSGTQNT
+81 STESSSAQNTESSGTKSTESSGTKST
-91 ESSGTQNTESSGTQN
+91 ESSGTQNTESSGT
-106 TESSGTQNTESS
+106 
-118 GTQNTEQKSESAVSG
+118 
-133 AAKAIEE
+133 AKT
-140 GGKRIGLSDSFY
+140 IGLSDSFY
-152 RDIGAAI
+152 RDVGAAI

-173 TAAAQSKNL
+173 TAATQSKNL

-216 DAQSRQNVQNIS
+216 DAQSRQNVQNTS
-228 FTAGNAAAL
+228 FAAGNAAAL

-273 ATEIEGNKKQF
+273 ATEMEGNKKQF
-284 QIKSRDHDSDI
+284 QIKSRDHDNDMD
-295 NDSSRLSLGEGGG
+295 DSSRLSLGEGGG

-314 TQDQQTQDQQTQDQ
+314 AQDQQTQDQQAQDQ
-328 QTQDQQTQD
+328 QAQDQQAQD
-337 QQTQPEPEPEQTQ
+337 QQAQSEPEPEQT
-350 QAEQEKP
+350 

-374 SSKGQDLRSGEGG
+374 ASKGQDLRSGEGG

-445 DASTNFDASNYD
+445 DASINFDASNYD

-503 FDWLLHR
+503 FDWLLRR
-510 IGKLK
+510 IGKLR
-515 HNNREYDPFSE
+515 HNNREYDPFNE

-560 PRIDPEQEHIGPMA
+560 SRIDPEQEHIGPMA

>member
-23 KYDAWDAYVN
+23 KYDAWDTYVN

-74 KSKQNPK
+74 KSKQNPDTQNT
-81 SAESSGTQNT
+81 ESSDTQNT
-91 ESSGTQNTESSGTQN
+91 ESSGTQNPESSGTQN
-106 TESSGTQNTESS
+106 PESSGTQNPETT

-258 VANERREQADTQTQA
+258 VANERREQADTQSQA
-273 ATEIEGNKKQF
+273 ATEMEGNKKQF
-284 QIKSRDHDSDI
+284 QIKSRDHDNDM
-295 NDSSRLSLGEGGG
+295 NDSSRLSLGEGWG

-328 QTQDQQTQD
+328 QTQQSEPEPE
-337 QQTQPEPEPEQTQ
+337 PEPEPEQT
-350 QAEQEKP
+350 

-515 HNNREYDPFSE
+515 HNNREYDPFNE

-554 EAVEVD
+554 EAVEID
-560 PRIDPEQEHIGPMA
+560 SRIDPEQEHIGPMA

>member
-9 YKQAMAN
+9 YKQAKAD

-23 KYDAWDAYVN
+23 KYAAWDAYVN

-74 KSKQNPK
+74 KSKQNPESTDTK
-81 SAESSGTQNT
+81 ST
-91 ESSGTQNTESSGTQN
+91 ESSGAQN

-133 AAKAIEE
+133 AA
-140 GGKRIGLSDSFY
+140 RIGLSDSFY
-152 RDIGAAI
+152 RDVGAAI

-173 TAAAQSKNL
+173 TAATQSKNL

-216 DAQSRQNVQNIS
+216 DAQSRQNVQNTS
-228 FTAGNAAAL
+228 FAAGNAAAL

-273 ATEIEGNKKQF
+273 ATEMEGNKKQF
-284 QIKSRDHDSDI
+284 QIKSRDHDNDMD
-295 NDSSRLSLGEGGG
+295 DSSRLSLGEGWD

-328 QTQDQQTQD
+328 QAQSE
-337 QQTQPEPEPEQTQ
+337 PEPEPEQT
-350 QAEQEKP
+350 

-374 SSKGQDLRSGEGG
+374 ASKGQDLRSGEGG

-445 DASTNFDASNYD
+445 DASINFDASNYD

-510 IGKLK
+510 IGKLR
-515 HNNREYDPFSE
+515 HNNREYDPFNE

-560 PRIDPEQEHIGPMA
+560 SRIDPEQEHIGPMA

>member
-23 KYDAWDAYVN
+23 KYAAWDAYVN

-74 KSKQNPK
+74 KSKQNPEPTNTQNPDTQNTETQNPDTQNTEQNPE
-81 SAESSGTQNT
+81 STDTQNPESSGTQNP
-91 ESSGTQNTESSGTQN
+91 
-106 TESSGTQNTESS
+106 
-118 GTQNTEQKSESAVSG
+118 EQKSESAVSG

-140 GGKRIGLSDSFY
+140 GGKKIGLSDSFY
-152 RDIGAAI
+152 RDVGAAI

-284 QIKSRDHDSDI
+284 QIKSRDHDNDM

-337 QQTQPEPEPEQTQ
+337 QQTQPEPEPEQT
-350 QAEQEKP
+350 

-445 DASTNFDASNYD
+445 DASTNFDTSNYD

-484 RMKHIKEDFDNYG
+484 RMKHIKEDFNNYG

-510 IGKLK
+510 IGKLR
-515 HNNREYDPFSE
+515 HNNREYDPFNE

-580 NPACVKETA
+580 NPACIKETA

>member
-9 YKQAMAN
+9 YKQAKAD

-23 KYDAWDAYVN
+23 KYAAWDAYVN
-33 AKNASPYSGEAVKQA
+33 AKNASPYNGEAVKQA

-74 KSKQNPK
+74 KSKQNPESTDTK
-81 SAESSGTQNT
+81 S
-91 ESSGTQNTESSGTQN
+91 TESSGTQN

-133 AAKAIEE
+133 AA
-140 GGKRIGLSDSFY
+140 RIGLSDSFY
-152 RDIGAAI
+152 RDVGAAI

-173 TAAAQSKNL
+173 TAATQSKNL

-203 VYGEAGKIASMQN
+203 VYSEAGKIASMQN
-216 DAQSRQNVQNIS
+216 DAQSRQNVQNTS
-228 FTAGNAAAL
+228 FAAGNAAAL

-273 ATEIEGNKKQF
+273 ATEMEGNKKQF
-284 QIKSRDHDSDI
+284 QIKSRDHDNDMD
-295 NDSSRLSLGEGGG
+295 DSSRLSLGEGGG

-314 TQDQQTQDQQTQDQ
+314 AQDQQAQDQQAQDQQTQDQQTQSEPE
-328 QTQDQQTQD
+328 
-337 QQTQPEPEPEQTQ
+337 PEPEPEQTQ
-350 QAEQEKP
+350 
-357 QEPISGNPQ
+357 EPIPGNPQ

-423 VNGAKGQEVIQKLR
+423 ANGAKGQEVIQKLR

-503 FDWLLHR
+503 FDWLLRR
-510 IGKLK
+510 IGKLR
-515 HNNREYDPFSE
+515 HNNREYDPFNE

-560 PRIDPEQEHIGPMA
+560 SRIDPEQEHIGPMA

>member
-9 YKQAMAN
+9 YKQAKAD

-23 KYDAWDAYVN
+23 KYAAWDAYVN

-74 KSKQNPK
+74 KSKQNPGSTDTK
-81 SAESSGTQNT
+81 ST
-91 ESSGTQNTESSGTQN
+91 ESSGTKS
-106 TESSGTQNTESS
+106 TESS

-133 AAKAIEE
+133 AA
-140 GGKRIGLSDSFY
+140 RIGLSDSFY
-152 RDIGAAI
+152 RDVGAAI

-173 TAAAQSKNL
+173 TAATQSKNL

-216 DAQSRQNVQNIS
+216 DAQSRQNVQNTS
-228 FTAGNAAAL
+228 FAAGNAAAL

-245 VQAQIARQDQQQN
+245 VQAQITRQDQQQN

-273 ATEIEGNKKQF
+273 ATEMEGNKKQF
-284 QIKSRDHDSDI
+284 QIKSRDHDNDMD
-295 NDSSRLSLGEGGG
+295 DSSRLSLGEGGG

-337 QQTQPEPEPEQTQ
+337 QQTQSEPEPEPEPEPEQT
-350 QAEQEKP
+350 

-374 SSKGQDLRSGEGG
+374 ASKGQDLRSGEGG

-445 DASTNFDASNYD
+445 DASINFDASNYD

-503 FDWLLHR
+503 FDWLLRR
-510 IGKLK
+510 IGKLR
-515 HNNREYDPFSE
+515 HNNREYDPFND

-560 PRIDPEQEHIGPMA
+560 SRIDPEQEHIGPMA

>member
-9 YKQAMAN
+9 YKQAKAD

-23 KYDAWDAYVN
+23 KYAAWDAYVN
-33 AKNASPYSGEAVKQA
+33 AKNASPYNGEAVKQA

-74 KSKQNPK
+74 KSKQNP
-81 SAESSGTQNT
+81 ESTDTKNTETTGTQNT
-91 ESSGTQNTESSGTQN
+91 KTTDTQNTKTTDTQN
-106 TESSGTQNTESS
+106 LDTQNH
-118 GTQNTEQKSESAVSG
+118 KSAVSG

-140 GGKRIGLSDSFY
+140 GGKKIGLSDSFY
-152 RDIGAAI
+152 RDVGAAI

-197 QVANRN
+197 QVASRN

-216 DAQSRQNVQNIS
+216 DAQSRQSVQNTS
-228 FTAGNAAAL
+228 FAAGNAAAL

-245 VQAQIARQDQQQN
+245 VQAQMARQDQQQN
-258 VANERREQADTQTQA
+258 VANERREQADTQIQA
-273 ATEIEGNKKQF
+273 ATEMEGNKKQF
-284 QIKSRDHDSDI
+284 QIKSRDHDNDM

-314 TQDQQTQDQQTQDQ
+314 TQDQQTQSEPEPQQTQS
-328 QTQDQQTQD
+328 
-337 QQTQPEPEPEQTQ
+337 EPEPQQT
-350 QAEQEKP
+350 

-423 VNGAKGQEVIQKLR
+423 ANGAKGQEVIQKLR

-503 FDWLLHR
+503 FDWLLRR
-510 IGKLK
+510 IGKLR
-515 HNNREYDPFSE
+515 HNNREYDPFNE

-560 PRIDPEQEHIGPMA
+560 SRIDPEQEHIGPMA

>member
-9 YKQAMAN
+9 YKQAKAD

-23 KYDAWDAYVN
+23 KYAAWDAYVN
-33 AKNASPYSGEAVKQA
+33 AKNASPYNGEAVKQA

-74 KSKQNPK
+74 KSKQNPESTDTK
-81 SAESSGTQNT
+81 ST
-91 ESSGTQNTESSGTQN
+91 ESSGTQNTESSGTK
-106 TESSGTQNTESS
+106 STESS

-133 AAKAIEE
+133 AA
-140 GGKRIGLSDSFY
+140 RIGLSDSFY
-152 RDIGAAI
+152 RDVGAAI

-173 TAAAQSKNL
+173 TAATQSKNL

-216 DAQSRQNVQNIS
+216 DAQSRQNVQNTS
-228 FTAGNAAAL
+228 FAAGNAAAL

-273 ATEIEGNKKQF
+273 ATEMEGNKKQF
-284 QIKSRDHDSDI
+284 QIKSRDHDNDMD
-295 NDSSRLSLGEGGG
+295 DSSRLSLGEGGG

-314 TQDQQTQDQQTQDQ
+314 AQDQQAQDQQTQDQQTQDQ
-328 QTQDQQTQD
+328 QTQSEPEPE
-337 QQTQPEPEPEQTQ
+337 PEPEPEQTQ
-350 QAEQEKP
+350 T

-374 SSKGQDLRSGEGG
+374 ASKGQDLRSGEGG

-423 VNGAKGQEVIQKLR
+423 ANGAKGQEVIQKLR

-445 DASTNFDASNYD
+445 DASINFDASNYD

-503 FDWLLHR
+503 FDWLLRR
-510 IGKLK
+510 IGKLR
-515 HNNREYDPFSE
+515 HNNREYDPFNE

-560 PRIDPEQEHIGPMA
+560 SRIDPEQEHIGPMA

>member
-9 YKQAMAN
+9 YKQAKAD

-23 KYDAWDAYVN
+23 KYAAWDAYVN
-33 AKNASPYSGEAVKQA
+33 AKNASPYNGEAVKQA

-74 KSKQNPK
+74 KSKQKP
-81 SAESSGTQNT
+81 ESSGTQNT

-106 TESSGTQNTESS
+106 TESSGTQSTESS
-118 GTQNTEQKSESAVSG
+118 GTQNSGAQNTESSG
-133 AAKAIEE
+133 AAKT
-140 GGKRIGLSDSFY
+140 IGLSDSFY

-173 TAAAQSKNL
+173 TAATQSKNL

-216 DAQSRQNVQNIS
+216 DAQSRQNVQNTS
-228 FTAGNAAAL
+228 FAAGNAAAL

-273 ATEIEGNKKQF
+273 ATEMEGNKKQF
-284 QIKSRDHDSDI
+284 QIKSRDHDNDM

-328 QTQDQQTQD
+328 QTQDQQTQS
-337 QQTQPEPEPEQTQ
+337 EPEPEQIQT
-350 QAEQEKP
+350 
-357 QEPISGNPQ
+357 PISGNPQ

-374 SSKGQDLRSGEGG
+374 ASKGQDLRSGEGG

-423 VNGAKGQEVIQKLR
+423 ANGAKGQEVIQKLR

-503 FDWLLHR
+503 FDWLLRR

-515 HNNREYDPFSE
+515 YNNREYDPFNE

-560 PRIDPEQEHIGPMA
+560 SRIDPEQEHIGPMA